1 MIVTILVPDAL
12 AGTVCSRHPSATPGG
27 IVPATGTLA
36 LDRDFGA
43 GYRYGVIVEG
53 AAAHWK

>member
-53 AAAHWK
+53 AALWK